1 MISVSEALAII
12 AARRP
17 QMNEVMTPIADALGA
32 VAARDIT
39 AQMTLPP
46 RDVSAMDGYAA
57 SHREAKTKGAVLTV
71 IGESAAGTPF
81 TGSILA
87 GQCTRIFTGAIVPKG
102 ADTIIIQ
109 ENVTR
114 DGDAITCREDQA
126 APRHIRK
133 AGQDFT
139 TGDILVKAG
148 APIGPSE
155 IALIAAGNHAIV
167 PTRRRPVVAILAN
180 GDELKEPGSAL
191 AEGQIVSS
199 NSAALAALI
208 TQWGGEPLL
217 LGIAADSEAAILE
230 KITLAKSADIIV
242 PVGGASVGDHDHMRA
257 AFTSVGLEMHFAK
270 IAVKPGKPT
279 WFGRLGKQ
287 CVLGL
292 PGNPASAIVCA
303 HLFLKP
309 LMGRANIEG
318 RAKLTAPI
326 GSSGPR
332 ETYQRA
338 RLSIDDNLSLI
349 VTPFPRQDSALITPL
364 TLSNAFIKVP
374 PNGGPWEIGEPI
386 EVVSLGIGPNILPDI
401 L

>member
-12 AARRP
+12 ATHRP
-17 QMNEVMTPIADALGA
+17 QMIEVITPLADSLGA

-57 SHREAKTKGAVLTV
+57 GHSDAKTKGAALIV
-71 IGESAAGTPF
+71 IGESAAGNPF
-81 TGSILA
+81 GGPIKA
-87 GQCTRIFTGAIVPKG
+87 GECVRIFTGAIVPQG

-114 DGDAITCREDQA
+114 DADFITCTQDQA

-133 AGQDFT
+133 AGQDFSA
-139 TGDILVKAG
+139 GDILVKAG

-155 IALIAAGNHAIV
+155 IALIAAGNHAAV
-167 PTRRRPVVAILAN
+167 PTRRRPIVAILAN
-180 GDELKEPGSAL
+180 GDELKAPGSVL

-230 KITLAKSADIIV
+230 KIALAKTADIIV

-257 AFTSVGLEMHFAK
+257 AFTSAGLEMHFAK

-279 WFGRLGKQ
+279 WFGALGAQ

-309 LMGRANIEG
+309 LMGRDNIEG

-326 GSSGPR
+326 SKNGPR

-338 RLSIDDNLSLI
+338 RLSIGDDCSLI

-364 TLSNAFIKVP
+364 TLSNALIKVP
-374 PNGGPWEIGEPI
+374 PHDGPWQIGDSI
-386 EVVSLGIGPNILPDI
+386 EVVSLGIGPHIL
-401 L
+401 